1 MSLNSPPQLDY
12 NPLTEGFIY
21 SPLHPDRIDFT
32 EEGIKADKRTKNEK
46 HFIGETLS
54 FFRLQKKTALELIIA
69 EYCGYDPSIVFW
81 KGLNISYLY
90 LPDLLCLFFFFAVL
104 WATNTCILNY

>member
-1 MSLNSPPQLDY
+1 MSVNSPPQLDY

-21 SPLHPDRIDFT
+21 SP
-32 EEGIKADKRTKNEK
+32 RTKNEK

>member
-1 MSLNSPPQLDY
+1 MGGIALKKSSRAT
-12 NPLTEGFIY
+12 LTEGFIY

-32 EEGIKADKRTKNEK
+32 EEGIKTDKRTKNEK

-54 FFRLQKKTALELIIA
+54 FFRLKKKTALELIIA